1 MERRDFGQ
9 KKSANFSNKKSGAK
23 GGEKGFQ
30 FLSDGG
36 KKECDLQRARKNKRR
51 GSNVSSSPSC
61 DLQTKLSN
69 GEKGEQEKKG
79 GLDFVL
85 PPSSAS

>member
-1 MERRDFGQ
+1 MERRDVEQ

-23 GGEKGFQ
+23 GGGKGFQ
-30 FLSDGG
+30 FLSGGG
-36 KKECDLQRARKNKRR
+36 KRVRLPKSKEEKEKRKQCFFL
-51 GSNVSSSPSC
+51 SFLC